1 VASPGE
7 PIAVTTKQVLSDINT
22 NPNRFYFIIP
32 NNDSELNNKEVK
44 KMTQL
49 TLKQWMAVRDMTVL
63 QFADAIGVSYPTVSN
78 WRVGNTKPNA
88 KYIPVIEKTLG
99 IDYKDII
106 WK

>member
-1 VASPGE
+1 M
-7 PIAVTTKQVLSDINT
+7 TK
-22 NPNRFYFIIP
+22 
-32 NNDSELNNKEVK
+32 
-44 KMTQL
+44 L

-88 KYIPVIEKTLG
+88 KYIPVIEQTLG

-106 WK
+106 WTQWSNFFRKDISLMRSEKNE

>member
-1 VASPGE
+1 
-7 PIAVTTKQVLSDINT
+7 
-22 NPNRFYFIIP
+22 
-32 NNDSELNNKEVK
+32 
-44 KMTQL
+44 MTQL

-99 IDYKDII
+99 IDYKDIVWTQWSNFFRKDI
-106 WK
+106 SLMRRYENE